1 MADRR
6 QPWRSA
12 LGRSDRHRRTREGC
26 RRRHGDPGVPRRARR
41 DAHAQVRAGR
51 RQHDRTGPR
60 VGEDPRADSDSPG
73 IIGDMTVATDLV
85 SEIQALKA
93 KRHAAILA
101 HNYQIPPIQDLADVV
116 ADSLQMARRAT
127 ELDAPLL
134 VICGVHFMA
143 ETAAIANPGKRVLIP
158 DPDAGCS
165 LAATIQAADVRAWRT
180 EHPDGLVVAYVN
192 TSADVKAEADY
203 CCTSGNAV
211 AVIRALP
218 PDVPVLFLPDVF
230 LGNYLRTVTG
240 RQLDVWMGECHVHAG
255 LTREALEQRRVE
267 YPDAEFLVHP
277 ECGCVTSAMYYAETE
292 GDVAGGRTQIVSTE
306 QMMRRARVSP
316 ARRFVVATETGVLH
330 RLRRENPGKEFV
342 AAREGAECR
351 YMKQITL
358 ENLRDSLRDLQYE
371 VTVAPEIAVRAR
383 RAIDRMLAIG

>member
-1 MADRR
+1 MGASTLTSPIPDLLAEIDELRITRR
-6 QPWRSA
+6 
-12 LGRSDRHRRTREGC
+12 
-26 RRRHGDPGVPRRARR
+26 
-41 DAHAQVRAGR
+41 
-51 RQHDRTGPR
+51 
-60 VGEDPRADSDSPG
+60 
-73 IIGDMTVATDLV
+73 
-85 SEIQALKA
+85 
-93 KRHAAILA
+93 AAILA
-101 HNYQIPPIQDLADVV
+101 HNYQRPEIQDLADVV

-127 ELDAPLL
+127 ELDAPIL

-143 ETAAIANPGKRVLIP
+143 ETAAIANPDKRILIP
-158 DPDAGCS
+158 DRTAGCS
-165 LAATIQAADVRAWRT
+165 LAATIQAADVRAWRAA
-180 EHPDGLVVAYVN
+180 HPDGVVVAYVN
-192 TSADVKAEADY
+192 TAADVKAEADY

-230 LGNYLRTVTG
+230 LGNYLRKVTG

-255 LTREALEQRRVE
+255 LTREMLEQRRVE